1 MSYSPRTEPPEPPLF
16 LEELAL
22 QDQLERRFGRDPIAR
37 VPLPTCIRDN
47 LNPRFVL
54 RAYQVYALQLYLTY
68 WRCGLAPALSA
79 AGAGD
84 PLGASSRHVLFQMA
98 TGSGKTLIM
107 ASLLLHLYEQG
118 YRNFLFF
125 VHSTDILEQTKGLFL
140 SAGSD
145 KYLFANKLTMAG
157 RPVELRAIQ
166 TLPPSAAS
174 ASASAA
180 SDVSAE
186 PANLLFCTVQELH
199 NIVSVSRENRITLDD
214 FENHKWAVFSDE
226 AHHTNT
232 ETKRGTARS
241 PHRGNLSWEHTV
253 QKITTHPETLLFEFT
268 ATMLLNNPELLEKY
282 RPKLIFDYALAQ
294 FCKARFS
301 KNIRVLQWDSPPLE
315 RALLAVLLS
324 QYRKKLFETQGL
336 SVKPVLLFKSETIR
350 ESQQFYA
357 LFSERLRK
365 VTSDELSRLRAMTY
379 EAPTTDPIL
388 APMFRF
394 FEEHQIDFDN
404 LALELREDF
413 AESRWLLIHS
423 QAESVEKRRAL
434 KNLEHP
440 TNPYRVIVAVDKLS
454 EGWDVLNLFD
464 IVRVSLGGSSRW
476 AQNKSQKITTREAQ
490 LIGRGAR
497 YYPFAFTEEQDP
509 FRRKFDADPENE
521 LRLCE
526 TLYYHSPRDSAYIA
540 ALSDAMKGLG
550 LVEFPAPV
558 PEKMTLKSDF
568 KKRAFYQNGVLFF
581 NGAVARPLQEKHAF
595 YRDLIGSFHLDIP
608 VLTYAGRTDD
618 LLGQTKTLQITRA
631 EKALSD
637 FSDAVVHKALC
648 RNVFYHFSSLR
659 RYLPCL
665 TSTREFI
672 KSPTYLGKVK
682 VRLTGTQERLQNL
695 TPDEELYA
703 VECYL
708 NRLEQAFT
716 RHALLR
722 QGTAVFSPRHVR
734 DIFHDKS
741 MPAPSPLPPPPGAC
755 WDKAHTWYVFNEG
768 PHVGRLSAVEQAF
781 LKYFEA
787 QAPELQRKYA
797 EVYVIRNEG
806 FFKLYP
812 FEDGRVFEPDFLLY
826 LRQEHNQTSTHYQ
839 VFIEAKGEHL
849 IGTEKWKEDFLLSI
863 ESRAR
868 TQPGTQS
875 GTEPR
880 QPHYVILGLPFYRE
894 HQNRPIGAF
903 CEIFEKRFLRGSR
916 PPDPVPVP
924 APASAVLPS

>member
-1 MSYSPRTEPPEPPLF
+1 M
-16 LEELAL
+16 EELAL

-37 VPLPTCIRDN
+37 VPLPTCIRKN

-54 RAYQVYALQLYLTY
+54 RAYQIDALQLYLTY
-68 WRCGLAPALSA
+68 WRYVLAPALPA

-84 PLGASSRHVLFQMA
+84 PAGDPAGPPLAASSRHVLFQMA

-125 VHSTDILEQTKGLFL
+125 VHSTDILEQTKSLFL
-140 SAGSD
+140 DAGSD
-145 KYLFANKLTMAG
+145 KYLFADKVTMAG
-157 RPVELRAIQ
+157 RPVGLRAVK
-166 TLPPSAAS
+166 TLPSV
-174 ASASAA
+174 AA
-180 SDVSAE
+180 SDGSQE

-199 NIVSVSRENRITLDD
+199 NIVSVSRENRLTLDD
-214 FENHKWAVFSDE
+214 FETHKWAVFSDE

-232 ETKRGTARS
+232 ETKRGPGRPTSLRH
-241 PHRGNLSWEHTV
+241 PSWEHTV

-282 RPKLIFDYALAQ
+282 RPKLIFDYALAK

-350 ESQQFYA
+350 ESQSFYA

-365 VTSDELSRLRAMTY
+365 VTSAELSRLRAMTH

-388 APMFRF
+388 ETMFRF
-394 FEEHQIDFDN
+394 FETHQIDLDN

-440 TNPYRVIVAVDKLS
+440 TNPYRLIVAVDKLS

-476 AQNKSQKITTREAQ
+476 TQNKSQKITTREAQ

-497 YYPFAFTEEQDP
+497 YYPFAFTEDQDP
-509 FRRKFDADPENE
+509 FRRKFDADPEHE

-550 LVEFPAPV
+550 LVGFLPPA
-558 PEKMTLKSDF
+558 PEKMTLKPDF
-568 KKRAFYQNGVLFF
+568 KKRAFYQKGVLFL
-581 NGAVARPLQEKHAF
+581 NGAVACPRQEKHAF
-595 YRDLIGSFHLDIP
+595 YQDLIISFHFDIP
-608 VLTYAGRTDD
+608 LLTYAGRTDD

-631 EKALSD
+631 EKSLSG
-637 FSDAVVHKALC
+637 FSDAVIHKALC
-648 RNVFYHFSSLR
+648 RNGFYHFSSLR

-665 TSTREFI
+665 TSIREFI
-672 KSPTYLGKVK
+672 TSRTYLGKVK
-682 VRLTGTQERLQNL
+682 VRLTGTYERLQNL
-695 TPDEELYA
+695 TPDDELYA

-708 NRLEQAFT
+708 HRLEQTFT
-716 RHALLR
+716 RRILSR
-722 QGTAVFSPRHVR
+722 QGSPVFSPRRVR
-734 DIFHDKS
+734 DIFHDKI
-741 MPAPSPLPPPPGAC
+741 MHAPSSAAPPPAPLPPPPGHSEAS
-755 WDKAHTWYVFNEG
+755 HTWYVFNEG
-768 PHVGRLSAVEQAF
+768 RHVAWLSAVEQAF

-787 QAPELQRKYA
+787 QATALQKKYA

-806 FFKLYP
+806 FFKLYQ

-849 IGTEKWKEDFLLSI
+849 IGTEKWKEEFLLAL
-863 ESRAR
+863 EARAQVQAQVGGQPEVQPGPQSRA
-868 TQPGTQS
+868 
-875 GTEPR
+875 EP
-880 QPHYVILGLPFYRE
+880 QKHQYVLLGLPFYRE
-894 HQNRPIGAF
+894 HQSRPIGPF
-903 CEIFEKRFLRGSR
+903 CETFEKRFL
-916 PPDPVPVP
+916 
-924 APASAVLPS
+924 